1 MCCVWCGFVV
11 IPIWPYCTRLNWWL
25 NSMTRATEL
34 KTDYSLVTST
44 SAKQLRKYCI
54 LSCGGFF
61 FLSIISFVCDCLI
74 ILLGSPPL
82 ASLVRDG
89 LIGPVQWQNHCKLDD
104 TERASEWTPAQ
115 IMTHDTTLS
124 ERYRVTLDW
133 PEGHWPLLRWDPCSE
148 SHDKD

>member
-1 MCCVWCGFVV
+1 
-11 IPIWPYCTRLNWWL
+11 
-25 NSMTRATEL
+25 MTRATEL

-61 FLSIISFVCDCLI
+61 FLSIISFVCDYCLI
-74 ILLGSPPL
+74 ILLGSPAL

-104 TERASEWTPAQ
+104 TERASE
-115 IMTHDTTLS
+115 
-124 ERYRVTLDW
+124 
-133 PEGHWPLLRWDPCSE
+133 
-148 SHDKD
+148 